1 MCCCIVVGLYLLFVM
16 HVFIALFMYVSCIY
30 DLFSYLLFTILFVF
44 ICIPKQIN
52 TATTSAIL
60 WARDVAGAGSRQP
73 TVGRQRGNL
82 RADDAEFNAL
92 ATAWDRGQVRT
103 GDMVAWSAPGHPN
116 LWTAEST
123 VRVAMGGASHG

>member
-1 MCCCIVVGLYLLFVM
+1 MCCCIVFGLYLLFFM

-60 WARDVAGAGSRQP
+60 WARDVAVAGAGSRQP
-73 TVGRQRGNL
+73 AADRWTTTRQ
-82 RADDAEFNAL
+82 
-92 ATAWDRGQVRT
+92 
-103 GDMVAWSAPGHPN
+103 SA
-116 LWTAEST
+116 
-123 VRVAMGGASHG
+123 RR